1 MPASLERALLGGP
14 STSPLDIH
22 MRRCRTTS
30 VLTAIALLVL
40 SATVGAAEKGWFGL
54 AISVDADGAFNPT
67 LRSITI
73 VKVFPSSP
81 AALAGLAPGD
91 AVLEIQGIVVAGTK
105 ADVLK
110 SAMQRSVGETL
121 RMKIQRGGA
130 EMREVSMVA
139 VRKPP
144 EQQ

>member
-1 MPASLERALLGGP
+1 
-14 STSPLDIH
+14 
-22 MRRCRTTS
+22 MRRRQPTLA
-30 VLTAIALLVL
+30 LTAIVLLLL
-40 SATVGAAEKGWFGL
+40 SATVGAGESGWFGL

-73 VKVFPSSP
+73 AKVFPSTP

-91 AVLEIQGIVVAGTK
+91 KVLEIQGIVVAGTK

-110 SAMQRSVGETL
+110 GAMQKSVGETL
-121 RMKIQRGGA
+121 RLKIQRGA
-130 EMREVSMVA
+130 SDIREVSMVA
-139 VRKPP
+139 AHKPP

>member
-1 MPASLERALLGGP
+1 
-14 STSPLDIH
+14 
-22 MRRCRTTS
+22 
-30 VLTAIALLVL
+30 LVL